1 MTENEA
7 IMWLREMQ
15 NPMIS
20 ETELYCAE
28 ACYGSGKMVYPDPE
42 DYVFETAIKA
52 LEEIQQYRAIGTV
65 EECRTAVER
74 MKPKKVRRFKKQ
86 DKVFYQ
92 CRNCGRDVFTRE
104 KYCAICGQAIDCSE

>member
-1 MTENEA
+1 MNEIKEKLDNLHSKILRSPFAKNVTE
-7 IMWLREMQ
+7 
-15 NPMIS
+15 S
-20 ETELYCAE
+20 EIIALIE
-28 ACYGSGKMVYPDPE
+28 SK
-42 DYVFETAIKA
+42 KA
-52 LEEIQQYRAIGTV
+52 VEKLAKYEAIGTV